1 VTSTPDHDSAPEFQ
15 AVEEIDYHDLD
26 SPEHVSR
33 SPQRSI
39 ILNPISGTE
48 GATSSSTIT
57 GDDDEDQISEGNKTS
72 PAMQKSYGATTNGLS
87 TGYVGASS
95 VRPHW
100 NSLYGQDVPWLEL
113 DGEALSHLDTAKE
126 AHDTRQEVNRTLQK
140 QSAVALAIWKLWYGG
155 VLDDFEDYQTRGLDM
170 PAPTFIELDLKVW
183 LRLYPWTGETV
194 FYCDLPPFP
203 KLDDPRPTWK
213 EYARYGHAIALM
225 KSGSMPVH
233 ATADNNPFG
242 RRLTA
247 AMLLAREGS
256 RGLRRC
262 FESILASFHLELER
276 QYDHLEKPCERFV
289 KQFSLRLSETE
300 ERNIAGHS
308 DQTKA
313 AAILAMV
320 CHNKLV
326 NGDLHSTLDD
336 LHTQC
341 QQSAEF
347 STKRAFV
354 WAARLMLYYAS
365 PELENSPLP
374 THLCTRAVDG
384 CKRISKMIH
393 YHPHQELERLKGRGD
408 GKGPMPEEWQDAN
421 FASLWTEWICCDS
434 DFFLYDPL
442 A

>member
-1 VTSTPDHDSAPEFQ
+1 
-15 AVEEIDYHDLD
+15 
-26 SPEHVSR
+26 
-33 SPQRSI
+33 
-39 ILNPISGTE
+39 
-48 GATSSSTIT
+48 
-57 GDDDEDQISEGNKTS
+57 
-72 PAMQKSYGATTNGLS
+72 MQKSYGVTTTSLS
-87 TGYVGASS
+87 TGYVGANS
-95 VRPHW
+95 VRPLW
-100 NSLYGQDVPWLEL
+100 NELYGQDVPWLEL
-113 DGEALSHLDTAKE
+113 DGEALSHLDTPKE
-126 AHDTRQEVNRTLQK
+126 AHDIRQEVKRE
-140 QSAVALAIWKLWYGG
+140 SAVALAIWKLWYGG
-155 VLDDFEDYQTRGLDM
+155 VLDDFEDCQARGLDM

-194 FYCDLPPFP
+194 FYRDLPSFP
-203 KLDDPRPTWK
+203 KPDDPRPTWK
-213 EYARYGHAIALM
+213 EYARYGHVIALT

-233 ATADNNPFG
+233 APAENNPF
-242 RRLTA
+242 RHRLTA

-262 FESILASFHLELER
+262 FESILVSFGLELGY
-276 QYDHLEKPCERFV
+276 QHDHLEKPCKRFA

-320 CHNKLV
+320 CHNELV
-326 NGDLHSTLDD
+326 NGKLHSTLDD
-336 LHTQC
+336 LRTQC
-341 QQSAEF
+341 QKSAEF

-374 THLCTRAVDG
+374 THLCARAVDG

-393 YHPHQELERLKGRGD
+393 CHPHQELAGLKGRGD
-408 GKGPMPEEWQDAN
+408 GNGPTPEEWQDAN
-421 FASLWTEWICCDS
+421 FAGLWTEWICYDNH
-434 DFFLYDPL
+434 FFLYDPL